1 MFPKLF
7 EEILIY
13 RCEMVR
19 IKEFRQRNGL
29 TQTEL
34 GDYLGMKKSFIS
46 KIENGKEKLPQ
57 EKFLKLINN
66 PHGWEVHM
74 LIEENNGIINNQ
86 SGTHIGG
93 NNTVT
98 MSTGNCALEK
108 ENASLRMENEMLKSQ
123 LEKAEAEKQE
133 YWEMIKRLTA
143 K

>member
-1 MFPKLF
+1 MDIRGFLEANNLKQVDLARFLGVSESAVSSMIKGKSNPSK
-7 EEILIY
+7 ENLI
-13 RCEMVR
+13 
-19 IKEFRQRNGL
+19 
-29 TQTEL
+29 
-34 GDYLGMKKSFIS
+34 
-46 KIENGKEKLPQ
+46 KI
-57 EKFLKLINN
+57 INN
-66 PHGWEVHM
+66 PHGWNVVM
-74 LIEENNGIINNQ
+74 LVENNNGMINNQ

>member
-1 MFPKLF
+1 
-7 EEILIY
+7 
-13 RCEMVR
+13 MVQ

-29 TQTEL
+29 TQSEL
-34 GDYLGMKKSFIS
+34 GEYLGMKKSFIS

-86 SGTHIGG
+86 NGTHIGG

-98 MSTGNCALEK
+98 MGNSANCALEK
-108 ENASLRMENEMLKSQ
+108 ENASLRKENELLKSQ
-123 LEKAEAEKQE
+123 LEKVEAEKQE
-133 YWEMIKRLTA
+133 YWEMIKKLTV

>member
-1 MFPKLF
+1 
-7 EEILIY
+7 
-13 RCEMVR
+13 MVR

-57 EKFLKLINN
+57 DKFLKLINN
-66 PHGWEVHM
+66 PHNWDVSM
-74 LIEENNGIINNQ
+74 LVEENNSIINNQ
-86 SGTHIGG
+86 NGTHIGG

-98 MSTGNCALEK
+98 MSTGNCILEK
-108 ENASLRMENEMLKSQ
+108 ENASLRKEIELLKAQ
-123 LEKAEAEKQE
+123 LAKIEAEKHE
-133 YWEMIKRLTA
+133 YWEMIKKLTT

>member
-1 MFPKLF
+1 
-7 EEILIY
+7 
-13 RCEMVR
+13 MVR

-66 PHGWEVHM
+66 PHNWDVSM
-74 LIEENNGIINNQ
+74 LVEENNSIINNQ

-98 MSTGNCALEK
+98 MSTGNCVLEK
-108 ENASLRMENEMLKSQ
+108 ENASLRKENELLRSQ
-123 LEKAEAEKQE
+123 LAKIEAEKHE
-133 YWEMIKRLTA
+133 YWEMIKKLTT

>member
-1 MFPKLF
+1 
-7 EEILIY
+7 
-13 RCEMVR
+13 MVR

-66 PHGWEVHM
+66 PHNWDVSM
-74 LIEENNGIINNQ
+74 LVEENNSIINNQ
-86 SGTHIGG
+86 NGTHIGG

-98 MSTGNCALEK
+98 MSTGNCVLEK
-108 ENASLRMENEMLKSQ
+108 ENASLRKENELLRSQ
-123 LEKAEAEKQE
+123 LEKAEAEKHE
-133 YWEMIKRLTA
+133 YWEMIKKLTT

>member
-1 MFPKLF
+1 
-7 EEILIY
+7 
-13 RCEMVR
+13 MVR

-34 GDYLGMKKSFIS
+34 GYYLGMKKSFIS
-46 KIENGKEKLPQ
+46 KIENGREKLPQ

-66 PHGWEVHM
+66 PHNWDVSM
-74 LIEENNGIINNQ
+74 LAEENNSIINNQ
-86 SGTHIGG
+86 NGTHIGG

-98 MSTGNCALEK
+98 MGGVNCALEK
-108 ENASLRMENEMLKSQ
+108 ENASLRTENEMLKSQ
-123 LEKAEAEKQE
+123 LERTEAEKQE

>member
-1 MFPKLF
+1 MDIRGFLEANNLKQVDLARFLGVSESAVSSMIKGKSNPSK
-7 EEILIY
+7 ENLI
-13 RCEMVR
+13 
-19 IKEFRQRNGL
+19 
-29 TQTEL
+29 
-34 GDYLGMKKSFIS
+34 
-46 KIENGKEKLPQ
+46 KI
-57 EKFLKLINN
+57 INN
-66 PHGWEVHM
+66 PHGWNVVM
-74 LIEENNGIINNQ
+74 LIEENNGMINNQ

>member
-1 MFPKLF
+1 
-7 EEILIY
+7 
-13 RCEMVR
+13 MVR

-66 PHGWEVHM
+66 SYGWDVSM
-74 LIEENNGIINNQ
+74 LIEEGSIINNQ
-86 SGTHIGG
+86 NGTHIGG

-108 ENASLRMENEMLKSQ
+108 ENASLRKENELLRSQ
-123 LEKAEAEKQE
+123 LEKIEAEKQE

>member
-1 MFPKLF
+1 MDIRGFLEANNLKQVDLARFLGVSESAVSSMIKGKSNPSK
-7 EEILIY
+7 ENLI
-13 RCEMVR
+13 
-19 IKEFRQRNGL
+19 
-29 TQTEL
+29 
-34 GDYLGMKKSFIS
+34 
-46 KIENGKEKLPQ
+46 KI
-57 EKFLKLINN
+57 INN
-66 PHGWEVHM
+66 PHGWNVVM
-74 LIEENNGIINNQ
+74 LVEENNGMINNQ